1 MRCLQQSTDNRPTFA
16 TNRPIG
22 RNRPANG
29 VIKKMAELS
38 AMLYKKFAEA
48 DQFDLP
54 AEASAQAGATIKRNL
69 EVLGY
74 GK

>member
-1 MRCLQQSTDNRPTFA
+1 MRCLQLSTDNRPTFA

-22 RNRPANG
+22 RKGSANG

-38 AMLYKKFAEA
+38 ATLYEQFAEA
-48 DQFDLP
+48 DQL
-54 AEASAQAGATIKRNL
+54 EASIKRNL

-74 GK
+74 GE